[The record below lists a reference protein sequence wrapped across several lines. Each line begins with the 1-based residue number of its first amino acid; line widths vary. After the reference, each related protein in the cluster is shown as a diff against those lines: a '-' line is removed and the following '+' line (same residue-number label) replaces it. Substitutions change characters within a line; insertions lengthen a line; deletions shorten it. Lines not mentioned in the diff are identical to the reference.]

1 MHSQE
6 MSEDIMRQH
15 INLYVNNYSIVLGD
29 DGKKAV
35 DAFINVF
42 EKINNTI
49 ITRNNIFIPS

>member
-35 DAFINVF
+35 EAFINVF